1 VVAAGPSSAPGR
13 RDGRISLPAS
23 EGVGSLLR
31 LPSSGR
37 KRGYL
42 KTSIVDVWLMCP
54 MYSSP

>member
-1 VVAAGPSSAPGR
+1 MVAGDPFRQARAPA
-13 RDGRISLPAS
+13 I
-23 EGVGSLLR
+23 
-31 LPSSGR
+31 SSGYYINQAE